1 MKKIT
6 AIIHFCLLIIVGS
19 ACSQNTSKVSNKK
32 PKEEKKPK
40 RKYVKKVKQPLI
52 IVKPDKIN
60 LVRFDFK
67 N

>member
-1 MKKIT
+1 MDE
-6 AIIHFCLLIIVGS
+6 
-19 ACSQNTSKVSNKK
+19 K
-32 PKEEKKPK
+32 PIEKKPK
-40 RKYVKKVKQPLI
+40 RKYVKKIKQPPI